1 MANINQGYF
10 EPHFL
15 DIAYQVTKVFRKK
28 HTIKSDYPKLLL
40 LLS

>member
-15 DIAYQVTKVFRKK
+15 DIAYQVTLKMKSVSKK
-28 HTIKSDYPKLLL
+28 TDH
-40 LLS
+40 